1 MINRHIP
8 LRRVYSNNQAPWY
21 NRYLNRLSNKKKRLF
36 RTARNSLKPER
47 WTAYKSAAL
56 AYSRAL
62 KTTKFSFFNVTLPNI
77 LKSNPKR
84 FWSIIKPSTNDKVSL
99 LSATGNPIPDHLCA
113 TSLNDSFVQSF
124 SSSSVDRHHPKL
136 QSCNYYCMDPIVFDS
151 HGIIPI
157 INNLKQTSS
166 SGIDGINSKFLRN
179 TVEYTSIILES
190 IFSQSYHDGVLP
202 EDWKTAKV
210 IPVHKAG
217 DKQNPSNYRPISLTS
232 IPCKIMEHIIL
243 THLVNFLEDN
253 SFFSLT
259 QHGFRKGFS
268 CETQLLSFTNDLH
281 FYLDSAFST
290 DCIFLDF
297 AKAFDKVNHSLLL
310 YKLSILNIDPSVLN
324 WIRAF
329 LFSRLQFVHANDT
342 NSSTVPVGSGVPQG
356 SVLGPLLF
364 LIYINDLPATVNS
377 RICLFADDCVIYR
390 KITND
395 SDIRSLQVDLNNIL
409 DWCHNWKME
418 LNIKKCKSMRV
429 SRSNTTCPPYFLHS
443 HPLES
448 VRSYRYLGIHIT
460 NTLSWKLHIEHIA
473 SKANKT
479 LGYLR
484 RNFTLAPSSLKSL
497 LYMTYVRPQ
506 MEYASSI
513 WDPGQVSLTQV
524 LETVQNRATRFILGN
539 YHRTSSVTQMKKSLN
554 LLPLATRRKH
564 FRICLFHKIFYSN
577 FQLRSRWIQPAP
589 FISHRRDHQHKVTV
603 PHCNTVTCAQSYFP
617 LTSKEWNSLPA
628 SLTSITDSTQFR
640 RILTTLIT

>member
-1 MINRHIP
+1 
-8 LRRVYSNNQAPWY
+8 
-21 NRYLNRLSNKKKRLF
+21 
-36 RTARNSLKPER
+36 
-47 WTAYKSAAL
+47 
-56 AYSRAL
+56 
-62 KTTKFSFFNVTLPNI
+62 
-77 LKSNPKR
+77 
-84 FWSIIKPSTNDKVSL
+84 
-99 LSATGNPIPDHLCA
+99 
-113 TSLNDSFVQSF
+113 
-124 SSSSVDRHHPKL
+124 
-136 QSCNYYCMDPIVFDS
+136 
-151 HGIIPI
+151 
-157 INNLKQTSS
+157 
-166 SGIDGINSKFLRN
+166 
-179 TVEYTSIILES
+179 
-190 IFSQSYHDGVLP
+190 
-202 EDWKTAKV
+202 
-210 IPVHKAG
+210 
-217 DKQNPSNYRPISLTS
+217 
-232 IPCKIMEHIIL
+232 
-243 THLVNFLEDN
+243 
-253 SFFSLT
+253 
-259 QHGFRKGFS
+259 
-268 CETQLLSFTNDLH
+268 
-281 FYLDSAFST
+281 
-290 DCIFLDF
+290 
-297 AKAFDKVNHSLLL
+297 
-310 YKLSILNIDPSVLN
+310 
-324 WIRAF
+324 
-329 LFSRLQFVHANDT
+329 
-342 NSSTVPVGSGVPQG
+342 
-356 SVLGPLLF
+356 
-364 LIYINDLPATVNS
+364 
-377 RICLFADDCVIYR
+377 
-390 KITND
+390 
-395 SDIRSLQVDLNNIL
+395 
-409 DWCHNWKME
+409 
-418 LNIKKCKSMRV
+418 MRV

-640 RILTTLIT
+640 RILTTLTT